1 MGLMPRKPPQ
11 RTKGPLALRR
21 PSKQAVSNVGSLAA
35 IQVFNSFTPLIA
47 YPFILAQVGHEDFA
61 QIVVAEAVA
70 YFLLSL
76 VLYSFE
82 VDGVAAVVGLN
93 ARKDSAAIS
102 AIFVPIMLLRLC
114 LYFIGL
120 LVVQLLLI
128 FFSPDLQTLVLGW
141 SLVALSYAIQPNW
154 LFQGMERNFPLAVC
168 VVGSR
173 VCALGS
179 ILLLVRSDTNANHVP
194 FIIGGWYV
202 VGAIAALIYAIA
214 HFRLRLHRVSFVTL
228 FDMLWHGKEI
238 YLNSVATGLYRDS
251 NVLLLSLLGVP
262 AAGIASYSLAE
273 KLTKALQAAMRPLN
287 QFFFP
292 KALAIAKEEGT
303 PSPAALKRILAITL
317 PQMGVALALILL
329 GTVAYSIG
337 VRVVDVIQEFND
349 VQVVFQLT
357 LIMAV
362 SVLPGVG
369 VFMLGIAGLNA
380 LGARGYLLI
389 ALFFAAGVS
398 ILANLLLIPYLGAFA
413 SAICFVLSET
423 LLFGLI
429 VRRFLRQG

>member
-1 MGLMPRKPPQ
+1 MELEPNQHSENSGRPTAR
-11 RTKGPLALRR
+11 RR
-21 PSKQAVSNVGSLAA
+21 PSKHDVSNVGSLAA
-35 IQVFNSFTPLIA
+35 IQVFNAFTPLIA
-47 YPFILAQVGHEDFA
+47 YPFILAQIGQEGFA
-61 QIVVAEAVA
+61 QIVVAEAIA
-70 YFLLSL
+70 LFLLSF

-82 VDGVAAVVGLN
+82 VDGVATVVGLEP
-93 ARKDSAAIS
+93 RKDNAAIS
-102 AIFVPIMLLRLC
+102 AIFVQIILLRLC
-114 LYFIGL
+114 LYCLGL
-120 LVVQLLLI
+120 LVLQLILTL
-128 FFSPDLQTLVLGW
+128 FSPDLRMLVLGW

-154 LFQGMERNFPLAVC
+154 LFQGLERNFPLAVC
-168 VVGSR
+168 VVVSR
-173 VCALGS
+173 ACALGS
-179 ILLLVRSDTNANHVP
+179 ILVFVRNEADADYVP

-202 VGAIAALIYAIA
+202 VGAFAALTYATV
-214 HFRLRLHRVSFVTL
+214 HFGLRLQKVGFTTL
-228 FDMLWHGKEI
+228 VGMMWHGKEV

-292 KALAIAKEEGT
+292 RAIAIAKEEGS

-317 PQMGVALALILL
+317 PQMGVALVLILL
-329 GTVAYSIG
+329 GVIAYSIG
-337 VRVVDVIQEFND
+337 VRVVDVRHRVDDITL
-349 VQVVFQLT
+349 VFELT

-398 ILANLLLIPYLGAFA
+398 IIANVLLIPYLGAFA
-413 SAICFVLSET
+413 SAISFVLTESI
-423 LLFGLI
+423 LFGLI